1 MIASSVN
8 FVANNLQLHMSADV
22 GRKDSA
28 MAYRDQTTDTVIA
41 AAPGRGE
48 PGWRFLRPRDSR
60 SLSEVHAT
68 IAIPQ
73 GGSWV
78 RRLLAFSGPG
88 YMVSVGYMDP
98 GNWATD
104 LAGGSKFGY
113 TLLAVIMISNLMAI
127 LLQALSARLGIA
139 TGRDLAQACRD
150 AYPRPVGFVLWFACE
165 LAIVA
170 CDLAEVIGTAIALK
184 LLFGIPLIG
193 GALITALDAF
203 LVLALMSKGFR
214 FLEAFIV
221 ALLIVIA
228 TCFLIQIVLAAP
240 PVAAVL
246 GGFVPSREIVT
257 NPEML
262 YIAIGIIGATVMPH
276 NLYLHSAIVQTRRF
290 EQNEEG
296 RRSAI
301 RWATTDS
308 TIALMLA
315 LFVNAAI
322 LIVAAAV
329 FHANGKT
336 DVAEIEDAYRLLS
349 PLLGVGIASV
359 LFAVALLASGLN
371 STVTATLA
379 GQIVMEGFLDLRLPH
394 WARRLLTRAIAI
406 VPVVV
411 VTALYGERGT
421 GQLLIFSQVIL
432 SMQLP
437 FAVIPLVQFVS
448 DRKKMGTFAI
458 SRPVAV
464 LAWIV
469 AAIIVVLN
477 VKLLLDTFIGA

>member
-1 MIASSVN
+1 MTIQTESIKVP
-8 FVANNLQLHMSADV
+8 MD
-22 GRKDSA
+22 DSK
-28 MAYRDQTTDTVIA
+28 VS
-41 AAPGRGE
+41 GS
-48 PGWRFLRPRDSR
+48 GWRFKLKAGDQP
-60 SLSEVHAT
+60 SLSEVFAS
-68 IAIPQ
+68 IPVPAKSFK
-73 GGSWV
+73 GSWL
-78 RRLLAFSGPG
+78 RHLIAFSGPG

-104 LAGGSKFGY
+104 IAGGSKFGY

-127 LLQALSARLGIA
+127 LLQALAARLGIA

-150 AYPRPVGFVLWFACE
+150 AFPKPVGFMLWVACE
-165 LAIVA
+165 LAIIA

-203 LVLALMSKGFR
+203 LLLMLMNKGFR
-214 FLEAFIV
+214 FLEAFVI
-221 ALLIVIA
+221 ALLIIIA
-228 TCFLIQIVLAAP
+228 GCFVVQIALAAP
-240 PVAAVL
+240 PIAAVL
-246 GGFVPSREIVT
+246 GGFFPSSEIVT

-276 NLYLHSAIVQTRRF
+276 NLYLHSSIVQTRKF
-290 EQNEEG
+290 DQTEDG
-296 RRSAI
+296 RRYAI

-322 LIVAAAV
+322 LIVAASV
-329 FHANGKT
+329 FHAGGKT
-336 DVAEIEDAYRLLS
+336 DVAEIQDAYALLS
-349 PLLGVGIASV
+349 PLLGVGIASI

-379 GQIVMEGFLDLRLPH
+379 GQIVMEGFLRIRLPQ
-394 WARRLLTRAIAI
+394 WARRLVTRAIAI
-406 VPVVV
+406 VPVVI

-421 GQLLIFSQVIL
+421 GQLLILSQVIL

-437 FAVIPLVQFVS
+437 FAVIPLVLFVS
-448 DRKKMGTFAI
+448 DRKKMGVFAI
-458 SRPVAV
+458 SKPVAA
-464 LAWIV
+464 LAWVV
-469 AAIIVVLN
+469 ASIIVILN
-477 VKLLLDTFIGA
+477 VKLLFETIAG